1 MTWTYEKCYKR
12 FRSNKTQKGYHLK
25 PNILGLIGGVIAFIS
40 LVLPW
45 WSMTLSAS
53 ALGMSY
59 SASVSIYPYQATAS
73 TMGFSSTVS
82 VNLWYGWAAL
92 ALIIVGGILGIAG
105 SLLTKGRIVILV
117 GGLLALLSIV
127 IFALGLQSELSQPLA
142 SGFPQASLFSSGS
155 YNGLAS
161 YVTYLSFGFWIAL
174 VSAIII
180 LVASARKTVQVPP
193 SMPIPTSPSPPQ
205 PS

>member
-1 MTWTYEKCYKR
+1 M
-12 FRSNKTQKGYHLK
+12 K

-59 SASVSIYPYQATAS
+59 SASVSIYPYQATTS
-73 TMGFSSTVS
+73 IMGFSSTVS

-92 ALIIVGGILGIAG
+92 ALIIVGGILSIVG

-127 IFALGLQSELSQPLA
+127 IFAVGLQTELSQPLA
-142 SGFPQASLFSSGS
+142 TGFPQAGLFSSGS
-155 YNGLAS
+155 FNGIAS

-174 VSAIII
+174 VSTIII
-180 LVASARKTVQVPP
+180 LVASARKTVQAPP
-193 SMPIPTSPSPPQ
+193 SMPIPASPSPPQ
-205 PS
+205 QS

>member
-12 FRSNKTQKGYHLK
+12 FRSNKKQEGYHLK

-45 WSMTLSAS
+45 WSMALSAS